1 MLGDVSLITYESKE
15 TYSYYYI
22 FKRCVYIIEDK
33 LHYAST
39 IK

>member
-15 TYSYYYI
+15 TYSYYCI
-22 FKRCVYIIEDK
+22 FKRCVYIIEYK

-39 IK
+39 I